1 MEYLHP
7 QNIVGCCFF
16 PLVVTEVR
24 GSCIS
29 LALPKNHEC
38 QSTHKY
44 PGKSSDF
51 RLEVGFILDS
61 ITCMPFCTLPSIEP
75 QLCTYVSNPRTQEA
89 VAGGLPQVQ
98 RQPELL
104 NETLPQRTKKSN
116 SRDQQPGKEG
126 Q

>member
-1 MEYLHP
+1 M
-7 QNIVGCCFF
+7 
-16 PLVVTEVR
+16 R

-38 QSTHKY
+38 QSTRKY
-44 PGKSSDF
+44 PGKSSDL
-51 RLEVGFILDS
+51 RLEAGFILDS
-61 ITCMPFCTLPSIEP
+61 ITCTPFCNLPSIEL

-104 NETLPQRTKKSN
+104 NETVPQRTKNLTQEITNQERKDSEGIQKGKKACPVN
-116 SRDQQPGKEG
+116 SSSTS
-126 Q
+126 